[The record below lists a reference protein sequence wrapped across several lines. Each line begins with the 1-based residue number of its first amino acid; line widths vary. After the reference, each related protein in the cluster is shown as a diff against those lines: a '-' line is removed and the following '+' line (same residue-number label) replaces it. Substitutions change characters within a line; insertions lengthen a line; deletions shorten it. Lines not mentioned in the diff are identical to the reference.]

1 MFCPAWHRLNILKCI
16 TKTRLKI
23 FIFLISILPIIII
36 TPVFANAEVYIP
48 ENEFVGFYDHDGL
61 YTVYAGVKNNEMYPV
76 IPTISI
82 TVNDGNHTFS
92 DEYKFSP
99 IMPAQMLPLK
109 LKISEITSE
118 NPILEPPH
126 ISYER
131 TDYKFEGG
139 YVLYDDSLILQDDGR
154 MTGKIKN
161 GGDKTFQNFRVYA
174 LIKDENQ
181 NILDVAS
188 SQKFDIMR
196 PGEIL
201 EFEMIPHPKIVN
213 QIDLYSCFAFGDE
226 SILPLNADRNG
237 EQYTFRFDSGSSFYD
252 GKFNSDGTELEMQA
266 LNSFVGEL
274 NASFE
279 FPQSSMN
286 EEFEVYL
293 DGTSWDG
300 DAYYDTDSKVSNIQS
315 LDEMGN
321 WHVYF
326 TVPGFYQGDVTVKG
340 FLQPDGTVEVPEELD
355 ISTMVY
361 TEITNGKVSGIIAN
375 TNEDSL
381 VISLESSED
390 GILSVT
396 TSDFLIRPFND
407 GSFFILLDN
416 EKTDLFNYEN
426 KILTIPYTAGTEK
439 IEIYG
444 SYVIPEFG
452 TVAIF
457 VLAASIVSII
467 VLAKKHSL
475 SYSLSNF

>member
-1 MFCPAWHRLNILKCI
+1 M
-16 TKTRLKI
+16 
-23 FIFLISILPIIII
+23 
-36 TPVFANAEVYIP
+36 YIP
-48 ENEFVGFYDHDGL
+48 ENEYVGFYDHDGL
-61 YTVYAGVKNNEMYPV
+61 YTVFAGVKNNEMYPI

-82 TVNDGNHTFS
+82 TVNDGYYTFS

-109 LKISEITSE
+109 LKIPQITSE
-118 NPILEPPH
+118 NPILELPH

-131 TDYKFEGG
+131 TVYKFEGG

-188 SQKFDIMR
+188 SQKFDMMR
-196 PGEIL
+196 PGEVL
-201 EFEMIPHPKIVN
+201 EFEMVPHHKIVN

-237 EQYTFRFDSGSSFYD
+237 EQYTFRYESGVAFMNS
-252 GKFNSDGTELEMQA
+252 KFNSDSTELEIDT

-279 FPQSSMN
+279 FPQSSIN

-293 DGTSWDG
+293 DDG
-300 DAYYDTDSKVSNIQS
+300 KVSNLQS
-315 LDEMGN
+315 LDEIGN

-326 TVPGFYQGDVTVKG
+326 TVPKFYQGDVTITG
-340 FLQPDGTVEVPEELD
+340 FHEPDGTVEVPEELD
-355 ISTMVY
+355 LSNMVA
-361 TEITNGKVSGIIAN
+361 TEITTGQVTSIIAKTAEN
-375 TNEDSL
+375 SI
-381 VISLESSED
+381 VISLETAED
-390 GILSVT
+390 GVLSVT

-407 GSFFILLDN
+407 GGFLVVADG
-416 EKTDLFNYEN
+416 EKIHSVKYEN
-426 KILTIPYTAGTEK
+426 KILTIPYTAQTEK
-439 IEIYG
+439 VEVYG

-452 TVAIF
+452 TIA
-457 VLAASIVSII
+457 II
-467 VLAKKHSL
+467 VLAVAVVSIIALSRKNSI
-475 SYSLSNF
+475 SYSLSNV